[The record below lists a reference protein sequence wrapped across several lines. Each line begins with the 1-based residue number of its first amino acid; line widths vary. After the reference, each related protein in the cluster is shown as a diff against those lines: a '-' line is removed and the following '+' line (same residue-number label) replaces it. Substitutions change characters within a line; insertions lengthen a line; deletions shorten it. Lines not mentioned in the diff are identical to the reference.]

1 MNFMEKEPNTDK
13 NIEAYKGKLL
23 TIQEYAELPNIRE
36 IANGYVFTLEKEG
49 KKLVFMG
56 TKHVNNPNNPLF
68 TQIQDKFNELKPE
81 IVFVEGKRFINT
93 EKDKTREYYKDK
105 TVEECIA
112 EGESTF
118 SLKLAIDAGI
128 DFESPEPSYRKEIK
142 YLVESGY
149 SQVDIH
155 KYYTYRIIYQFQRE
169 FPNSTV
175 TACKEYI
182 AKYMQRFR
190 EASGWDSEVLA
201 ELDESILAEIGI
213 GDNRRY
219 SSQSDPTP
227 WDGVEYTAT
236 KQISAASGQ
245 YRDEYIFERI
255 LSSLDTYNNVLVVY
269 GASHAIIQE
278 PALRAYF
285 EEQL

>member
-1 MNFMEKEPNTDK
+1 MENEPRVND

-23 TIQEYAELPNIRE
+23 TMGEYVQLPNIRE
-36 IANGYVFTLEKEG
+36 IANGHVFTLEKEG

-56 TKHVNNPNNPLF
+56 TKHVNNPDDPLF
-68 TQIQDKFNELKPE
+68 DQIQNKFNELKPDM
-81 IVFVEGKRFINT
+81 IFIEGKRFINT
-93 EKDKTREYYKDK
+93 QKDKTREYYNNKSL
-105 TVEECIA
+105 EECIQ

-118 SLKLAIDAGI
+118 ALKLAIDAGI
-128 DFESPEPSYRKEIK
+128 DFESPEPSYGKEIK
-142 YLVESGY
+142 YLLESGY
-149 SQVDIH
+149 SQSDIH

-169 FPNSTV
+169 FPKSTI

-190 EASGWDSEVLA
+190 EASGWDNEILTK
-201 ELDESILAEIGI
+201 LDESILAEIGT

-227 WDGVEYTAT
+227 WEGVEYTPT

-255 LSSLDTYNNVLVVY
+255 VSGLDTYDTVFVVY
-269 GASHAIIQE
+269 GASHAIVQE

-285 EEQL
+285 EDLQ